1 MYYFLYGCS
10 QFYDNLSDGVKTKIR
25 ADSSDW
31 CIVSLGETSS
41 SDSSF
46 IFVLGR
52 VLREVSPC
60 ICQSADA
67 PLAQAQNLICVQSL
81 FSVKQLTPD
90 PSLAIASFSLFKPSL
105 HSFAHEAFHEITKY
119 MWVRHMECDIPIC
132 NILCAHSIF

>member
-1 MYYFLYGCS
+1 MGLSFLYTLLVLCLSFTLLYSLFCLDLRTSLVSCRIHVSQLCVEPLPTRQGEKLFLYYFLYGCS

-25 ADSSDW
+25 ANSSDW

-67 PLAQAQNLICVQSL
+67 PLAQAQ
-81 FSVKQLTPD
+81 
-90 PSLAIASFSLFKPSL
+90 
-105 HSFAHEAFHEITKY
+105 Y
-119 MWVRHMECDIPIC
+119 
-132 NILCAHSIF
+132 